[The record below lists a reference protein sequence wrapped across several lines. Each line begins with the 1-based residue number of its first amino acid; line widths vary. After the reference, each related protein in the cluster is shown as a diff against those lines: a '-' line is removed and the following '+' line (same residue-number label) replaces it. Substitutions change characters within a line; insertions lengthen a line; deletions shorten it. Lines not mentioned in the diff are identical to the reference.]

1 MIHGRNRTM
10 GYIYCIRNKI
20 SGKYYIGETAKEDV
34 AERWKQ
40 HVALIKRGKGCPAL
54 RDAIQKHGLEN
65 FDFKVLIICFDEDR
79 FDYERFYI
87 AKYNCQVP
95 NGYNILPG
103 GIGGAGF
110 KGKKHTAESIA
121 KSIAS
126 CRKYR
131 EENPDWFNKYREKHK
146 VAMAKVDISAAVK
159 NSPVWQKAKAEGR
172 VGGAGH
178 KDGKHSEQ
186 TKQKIRESVL
196 NYFATNEG
204 NKCNIDKQRESMA
217 KAVGCKVVQYTR
229 ANELIAEFY
238 SIAEASRQSGIP
250 KSTITSYL

>member
-1 MIHGRNRTM
+1 M

-20 SGKYYIGETAKEDV
+20 TGKCYIGETSKEDV

-40 HVALIKRGKGCPAL
+40 HTNLISRGKGCPAL
-54 RDAIQKHGLEN
+54 RDAVQKHGLEN

-121 KSIAS
+121 KSTEGV
-126 CRKYR
+126 RRFR
-131 EENPDWFNKYREKHK
+131 EANPDWFERCREKWEQG
-146 VAMAKVDISAAVK
+146 MAKVDIGAAVK
-159 NSPVWQKAKAEGR
+159 NSPIWQKAKAEGR
-172 VGGAGH
+172 VGGSSSEDTKKKVSDTLKRYYKDNAEKH
-178 KDGKHSEQ
+178 KTNIQKKLGKPVNQYDETGILIHS
-186 TKQKIRESVL
+186 
-196 NYFATNEG
+196 FP
-204 NKCNIDKQRESMA
+204 C
-217 KAVGCKVVQYTR
+217 
-229 ANELIAEFY
+229 
-238 SIAEASRQSGIP
+238 IAEASRQTGIP
-250 KSTITSYL
+250 TSSIYRVLRNLTKQTKGYIWKFAN